1 MRLNLTLDPEGF
13 AKQVA
18 AVRSALNETAPCY
31 FAIEATDKVTA
42 KPKAAIAGLPAETF
56 REIHRFAPPTPAAV
70 PSRKRAAGY
79 WSKGC
84 A

>member
-1 MRLNLTLDPEGF
+1 MRIDLALNYEGF
-13 AKQVA
+13 AKQVE
-18 AVRSALNETAPCY
+18 AVRSGLNETPPCY

-42 KPKAAIAGLPAETF
+42 KLKAAIAGLPAETF
-56 REIHRFAPPTPAAV
+56 RETHRFAPPTPAAV